1 MAESLGEKTED
12 ATAKKLET
20 AREKGQVAK
29 SQDLA
34 GGVTLIAAVLVLV
47 FYGGAIMERFAVAIR
62 SVLEHE
68 IAGSPFY
75 AGDATDSFS
84 SAMMSVVLVVAP
96 VMVFAFLTAF
106 LSNFLQIGWLF
117 TLKPIQPNFGKLNP
131 QKGIKR
137 LVEAKNFVKT
147 GVNVVKLVGA
157 IGLTS
162 LLMSFRL
169 ENLAALPSLPIG
181 AAAWAVG
188 VTIFEVAL
196 LLAILLFILG
206 FIDWLYQRWQFK
218 KDQRMTKQEVK
229 DERRSMEGDVE
240 TKRQRQRMYAEIV
253 RNQIRGATPEA
264 DVIVTNPTHFSVAVK
279 YDSDSMNA
287 PTVVAKGADLLAF
300 QIRQIAE
307 KHGVPIVER
316 PPLARALY
324 HGTEVG
330 SEIAPEHY
338 AAVAELLAYVYS
350 IDQAQRVRDAARAEN
365 PVGAGAA

>member
-12 ATAKKLET
+12 ATAKKLQT
-20 AREKGQVAK
+20 ARDQGQVPK
-29 SQDLA
+29 SQDLSA
-34 GGVTLIAAVLVLV
+34 GVTLVVAVLLLF
-47 FYGGAIMERFAVAIR
+47 FYGGAVMERFAISIR
-62 SVLEHE
+62 GVLQHE

-75 AGDATDSFS
+75 ASDATDSFA
-84 SAMMSVVLVVAP
+84 SAMTTVVLIVAP
-96 VMVFAFLTAF
+96 VMVVAFIAAY

-117 TLKPIQPNFGKLNP
+117 TLKPVQPNFGKLNP
-131 QKGIKR
+131 QKGVKR
-137 LVEAKNFVKT
+137 LVEPKNFVKT
-147 GVNVVKLVGA
+147 GVNIVKLAIA
-157 IGLTS
+157 IGMTS

-169 ENLAALPSLPIG
+169 DRLAALPTLSVGG
-181 AAAWAVG
+181 AAWMVG

-196 LLAILLFILG
+196 LLSIFLFLLG
-206 FIDWLYQRWQFK
+206 FVDWLYQRWQYK
-218 KDQRMTKQEVK
+218 RDQRMTKQEVK

-253 RNQIRGATPEA
+253 RNQIRGATPDA
-264 DVIVTNPTHFSVAVK
+264 DVIVTNPTHFSVAIK
-279 YDSDSMNA
+279 YDDASMHA

-324 HGTEVG
+324 HGTDVG

-350 IDQAQRVRDAARAEN
+350 IDQSQRARSAE
-365 PVGAGAA
+365 GAGAA

>member
-12 ATAKKLET
+12 ATPKKLET
-20 AREKGQVAK
+20 AREQGQVAK
-29 SQDLA
+29 SQDLS
-34 GGVTLIAAVLVLV
+34 GGVTLVVAVLVLL
-47 FYGGAIMERFAVAIR
+47 FYGGAIMERFAIAIR
-62 SVLEHE
+62 TVLQHE
-68 IAGSPFY
+68 IAGSPFF
-75 AGDATDSFS
+75 ANDATDSFV
-84 SAMMSVVLVVAP
+84 SAMTSVVLIVAP
-96 VMVFAFLTAF
+96 VMVVAFLASYI
-106 LSNFLQIGWLF
+106 SNFVQIGWLF

-131 QKGIKR
+131 QKGVKR
-137 LVEAKNFVKT
+137 LVETKNFVKT
-147 GVNVVKLVGA
+147 LVNVIKLAGA

-169 ENLAALPSLPIG
+169 ERLAALPTLPLG
-181 AAAWAVG
+181 AAAWMVG
-188 VTIFEVAL
+188 VTIFEVAI
-196 LLAILLFILG
+196 LLAVLLFILG
-206 FIDWLYQRWQFK
+206 FIDWIYQRWQYK

-253 RNQIRGATPEA
+253 RNQIRGATPDA
-264 DVIVTNPTHFSVAVK
+264 DVIVTNPTHFSVVIK
-279 YDSDSMNA
+279 YESETMGA

-307 KHGVPIVER
+307 MHGVPIVER
-316 PPLARALY
+316 PPHARALY

-350 IDQAQRVRDAARAEN
+350 IDQAHRVKQSAQDQTG
-365 PVGAGAA
+365 VGAA